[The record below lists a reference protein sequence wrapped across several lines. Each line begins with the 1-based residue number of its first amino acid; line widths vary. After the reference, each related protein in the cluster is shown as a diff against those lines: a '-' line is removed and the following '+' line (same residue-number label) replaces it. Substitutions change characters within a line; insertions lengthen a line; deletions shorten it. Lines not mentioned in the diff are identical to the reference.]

1 MFKHVCISIISQYFN
16 WKFCIYFPVTQR
28 LKQKQKTDVYAD
40 LTSDYPGLDCCSIT
54 GWSPKRQIPL
64 PPLPASVG
72 AASVLSKKDFLLT
85 ETSQEHVFVPH
96 LISWWKCSPPV
107 DPNFQPPPAQACQP
121 LVFIFS
127 RTFNDFLEVLQ
138 IITPADESCKR
149 SQGASCLN
157 TMWDFLGQVSR

>member
-1 MFKHVCISIISQYFN
+1 MYSNNLSVFQFLKILHL
-16 WKFCIYFPVTQR
+16 FPYYTEVKT
-28 LKQKQKTDVYAD
+28 KTKTDLYAD

-54 GWSPKRQIPL
+54 GWSPKRQIPF
-64 PPLPASVG
+64 PPPFLRVSGPH
-72 AASVLSKKDFLLT
+72 LSFLNETDILLI

-107 DPNFQPPPAQACQP
+107 DPNFRPPPAQACRP

-138 IITPADESCKR
+138 IITHADERGKR